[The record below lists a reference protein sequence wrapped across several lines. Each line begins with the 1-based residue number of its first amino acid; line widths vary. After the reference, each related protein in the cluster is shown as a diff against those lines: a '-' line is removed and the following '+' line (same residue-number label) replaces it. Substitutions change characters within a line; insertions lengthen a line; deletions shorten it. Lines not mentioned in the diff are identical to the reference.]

1 MLKLGQ
7 GDHQMNT
14 FFKYI
19 LIFITAFLAG
29 CATHFSSNIKI
40 QQSWPSQIPEQTY
53 VIEENKDYGDSEE
66 FIQAK
71 ELIAN
76 RLQEL
81 GFKQLQENTENTNP
95 AFKVEIQ
102 LNSQLRSPFFS
113 AFYSTPF
120 AMTPY
125 GRLIPIDPFYSYPFH
140 SAFYP
145 RFYMSSRHYSPFYMG
160 RRVDPFY
167 FQSMMDRE
175 TFIHTIAIS
184 IKDAQSGKSL
194 YAVSASSE
202 QFGYEIYSHIP
213 YLIQSAL
220 QEFPGKNGKYQLQIP
235 LKK

>member
-1 MLKLGQ
+1 
-7 GDHQMNT
+7 MNT

-19 LIFITAFLAG
+19 LILITAFLAG
-29 CATHFSSNIKI
+29 CATHFSSNVKI
-40 QQSWPSQIPEQTY
+40 QQSWPSQVTEQSY
-53 VIEENKDYGDSEE
+53 VFEENKDYGDSEE

-71 ELIAN
+71 ELVSS

-81 GFKQLQENTENTNP
+81 GFKKLQENTENANP

-102 LNSQLRSPFFS
+102 LNSQLRSQFFS
-113 AFYSTPF
+113 TFYSMPYG
-120 AMTPY
+120 MTPY
-125 GRLIPIDPFYSYPFH
+125 GRFIPMDPFYSYSFR

-145 RFYMSSRHYSPFYMG
+145 RFYMSSRHFSPLYSPFYMG

-167 FQSMMDRE
+167 FQNMMDRE

-213 YLIQSAL
+213 YLVESAL
-220 QEFPGKNGKYQLQIP
+220 IEFPGKNGKYQLQIP